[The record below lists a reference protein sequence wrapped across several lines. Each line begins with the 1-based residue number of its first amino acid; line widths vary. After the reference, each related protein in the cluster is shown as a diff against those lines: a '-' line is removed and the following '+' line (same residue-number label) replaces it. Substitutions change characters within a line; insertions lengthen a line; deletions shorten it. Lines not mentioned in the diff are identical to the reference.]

1 MTSSTTVPDLTE
13 ESVLRQALQRADGS
27 TTRAAELLGVSRMT
41 VWRRMKRYGIE
52 LKRVI
57 DSPAA

>member
-1 MTSSTTVPDLTE
+1 MESPVTISDLTE

-27 TTRAAELLGVSRMT
+27 PTRTAELLGVSRMT

-57 DSPAA
+57 DSPA